1 VKINFMTNYF
11 GEKFAEP
18 VMDEGIEEVGISFV

>member
-1 VKINFMTNYF
+1 MTNYF